1 MARAEGGA
9 SGGGVP
15 IASKHESLRGRKAN
29 KRSSGGS
36 VKNMQKHQ
44 QRRQQHQRSVG
55 SFSHF
60 QDIGNGRGSPI
71 AGWGV
76 GGGGYDDYDDDA
88 DDTNSAQMPIPMSI
102 SDLEFGRGLEQPSLP
117 LSEPSLIAVAPPKD
131 RALLAAAVRTTS
143 TAPLPLSPPP
153 SAKGARTMDRDRDH
167 DRDYDLA
174 AQESIQASPSSSSS
188 SIVGQI
194 RTAAAA
200 VER

>member
-1 MARAEGGA
+1 
-9 SGGGVP
+9 
-15 IASKHESLRGRKAN
+15 
-29 KRSSGGS
+29 
-36 VKNMQKHQ
+36 MQKHQ

-76 GGGGYDDYDDDA
+76 DGGDYDDCDDDA
-88 DDTNSAQMPIPMSI
+88 DDTDSPHMPMPMSI

-153 SAKGARTMDRDRDH
+153 SAKGARTMDRNRDH
-167 DRDYDLA
+167 DRDCDRDRELSLRPA
-174 AQESIQASPSSSSS
+174 AQESMLVSSSSS
-188 SIVGQI
+188 SSPIVGQI
-194 RTAAAA
+194 RTAADA
-200 VER
+200 VERYEQNATHIRRRVLTCTRK